1 MNSTSYEDVTQSDEL
16 SLSPVGTI
24 LAWSPKVDPSSG
36 DLVPLP
42 NGWQLCDG
50 SPITQGINLLIVR
63 IQYIK
68 KTFFSNLIFF
78 HSNPINTSIYSPYNQ
93 SHTLLPHTP
102 SLVTSLTMREDKNTK
117 KNVLNMSF
125 DDIEMKNY
133 NIVHHKC

>member
-50 SPITQGINLLIVR
+50 SPITQGINLLIMR
-63 IQYIK
+63 KQDIK
-68 KTFFSNLIFF
+68 KTFLQALGWVEAHPTSTMQVCFYEVVALILCWRLR
-78 HSNPINTSIYSPYNQ
+78 SQ
-93 SHTLLPHTP
+93 
-102 SLVTSLTMREDKNTK
+102 
-117 KNVLNMSF
+117 
-125 DDIEMKNY
+125 
-133 NIVHHKC
+133 C